1 MTTVRPVDAVARHRY
16 REVNKTACVRT
27 HSEKMKPKV
36 KQTVKIDEVGNNKK
50 VYFGEEGQEVDEPV
64 VKPKKLKTPKVV
76 APEETEEVP
85 HVSHKKPRKSFN
97 QHQQNGDDLET
108 KWYQFFEEHNT
119 SEFKEIK
126 DSELSTLQ
134 QLCRNCFN
142 DEIQRLSKSKLISD

>member
-1 MTTVRPVDAVARHRY
+1 
-16 REVNKTACVRT
+16 
-27 HSEKMKPKV
+27 MKPKV

-50 VYFGEEGQEVDEPV
+50 VYFGEEGQEVV

-76 APEETEEVP
+76 APEETEEVS

-142 DEIQRLSKSKLISD
+142 DEIQRLSKSKLIFD

>member
-1 MTTVRPVDAVARHRY
+1 MTTERPVDAVARHRN
-16 REVNKTACVRT
+16 REVNKTACAGT
-27 HSEKMKPKV
+27 HSDKMKPKV

-64 VKPKKLKTPKVV
+64 VKPKALKIPKVV
-76 APEETEEVP
+76 APEETEEV
-85 HVSHKKPRKSFN
+85 SYKKPKKSFN
-97 QHQQNGDDLET
+97 KHQQNGDDLET

-142 DEIQRLSKSKLISD
+142 DEIQRLSKSKSTSIN